1 MNLLSAENLSKQ
13 YGEYPLFEGINLGIA
28 QGQKVALVGING
40 SGKSTLLRILAGLE
54 PPDTGK
60 VVYRTGLNLVYLSQ
74 DPKFAPDAT
83 VRESVFATGNADLDL
98 IAEYE
103 SLLLRNHNEP
113 GVAKR
118 LETVMGEIDAR
129 GAWGA
134 EAEVHAVL
142 TKLDVGD
149 LDRKVS
155 SLSGGQRKR
164 VAMAQA
170 LVTNPDLIILD
181 EPTNHLDLESIEWL
195 EDMLSTAK
203 QSLILVTHDRYFL
216 DRVANEIF
224 EIDQQK
230 LFRYPGSYSAFLE
243 KKAERESMQTAE
255 RDKARSLYSRELE
268 WLRRSPKA
276 RTTKS
281 RSRIQAAGVLE
292 EKTHAPQSAG
302 ELRLDVYGRRIGGN
316 VLEIKNLRKA
326 IGEKKLVEHFTYTFN
341 KLDRIGVVGPNG
353 VGKTTFLRLLA
364 GEMEAD
370 IGKIRWGDTIVPGY
384 YRQETPIFKPNIRVI
399 EAVTELAEMV
409 TLSKKETIS
418 ASQMLEHFMFPP
430 HTHHKMVETLS
441 GGEKRRLHLL
451 RILMTNPNF
460 LILDEPTNDLDLV
473 TLGQLEIFLQDF
485 QGCLLVVTH
494 DRYFMD
500 KLVDHLFVFEGE
512 GEIRDFPGNYTDYRQ
527 EQNEKKALGNS
538 EVKSKPAAP
547 VVIAE
552 KPKNRPRKLSFNEQR
567 ELTQLETLMPELET
581 RIATLNSQ
589 LEVAGADY
597 EAAGRIAA
605 DLEQAR
611 AELDAKSDRWLELQ
625 AIVEGEE

>member
-1 MNLLSAENLSKQ
+1 
-13 YGEYPLFEGINLGIA
+13 
-28 QGQKVALVGING
+28 
-40 SGKSTLLRILAGLE
+40 
-54 PPDTGK
+54 
-60 VVYRTGLNLVYLSQ
+60 
-74 DPKFAPDAT
+74 
-83 VRESVFATGNADLDL
+83 
-98 IAEYE
+98 
-103 SLLLRNHNEP
+103 
-113 GVAKR
+113 
-118 LETVMGEIDAR
+118 
-129 GAWGA
+129 
-134 EAEVHAVL
+134 
-142 TKLDVGD
+142 
-149 LDRKVS
+149 
-155 SLSGGQRKR
+155 
-164 VAMAQA
+164 
-170 LVTNPDLIILD
+170 
-181 EPTNHLDLESIEWL
+181 
-195 EDMLSTAK
+195 
-203 QSLILVTHDRYFL
+203 
-216 DRVANEIF
+216 
-224 EIDQQK
+224 
-230 LFRYPGSYSAFLE
+230 
-243 KKAERESMQTAE
+243 
-255 RDKARSLYSRELE
+255 
-268 WLRRSPKA
+268 
-276 RTTKS
+276 
-281 RSRIQAAGVLE
+281 
-292 EKTHAPQSAG
+292 
-302 ELRLDVYGRRIGGN
+302 
-316 VLEIKNLRKA
+316 
-326 IGEKKLVEHFTYTFN
+326 
-341 KLDRIGVVGPNG
+341 
-353 VGKTTFLRLLA
+353 
-364 GEMEAD
+364 
-370 IGKIRWGDTIVPGY
+370 
-384 YRQETPIFKPNIRVI
+384 
-399 EAVTELAEMV
+399 
-409 TLSKKETIS
+409 
-418 ASQMLEHFMFPP
+418 MFPP